1 MVTLQYGPEP
11 SQYPAESAPKRHS
24 WPLRGAERLQQDWFT
39 PILRGVVLKRQNVVH
54 LRPRV
59 GPSTRRLAPCSGS
72 LATATPRQ
80 TGTGRSLSSC
90 WRCEP
95 AAEGSDL
102 ALWNQIAPIDEYQ
115 V

>member
-24 WPLRGAERLQQDWFT
+24 WPLRGAERLQPDWFT

-59 GPSTRRLAPCSGS
+59 GPSTRQFNSAKRILAYDFGSGFAAFGILS
-72 LATATPRQ
+72 
-80 TGTGRSLSSC
+80 GRGVTI
-90 WRCEP
+90 RV
-95 AAEGSDL
+95 AADTMKCGGRFG
-102 ALWNQIAPIDEYQ
+102 
-115 V
+115 